1 MKNYKLID
9 HIDLVAMNIERC
21 RACLES
27 GILLFP
33 HDLHSDDTNIEVL
46 IHIALDYLEHIEE
59 DCRVLSD
66 TIMNVLQ
73 KSNK

>member
-1 MKNYKLID
+1 MKNYELID
-9 HIDLVAMNIERC
+9 HMDLVEMNIERC

-27 GILLFP
+27 GISLFP

-46 IHIALDYLEHIEE
+46 IDIALDYLEHIEE

-66 TIMNVLQ
+66 TIMNVLR

>member
-1 MKNYKLID
+1 MKNYELID
-9 HIDLVAMNIERC
+9 HIDLVEMDIEKC
-21 RACLES
+21 KTCLES
-27 GILLFP
+27 GISLFP

-66 TIMNVLQ
+66 TIMNVLR